1 MRFGRLHALAVV
13 LLALLLAGVVAA
25 QTEEYAEDYAPAPG
39 GSETA
44 GDVTE
49 TGIGIPRDAAAGPDD
64 AAGSMIGATETGT
77 ETSDEEKRAIDG
89 WIDDNGLNQY
99 GDDADTMYAGGSP
112 LFDESTGTRK
122 DRFAYVKSRHPTSP
136 WMTSDAAPAP
146 AAGSSLLMD
155 ADDDAAEGEVVT
167 DAPPARAVPGRSGG
181 GGVGPGGGASRFP
194 AHWGPEP
201 QPQTRDYRTLPGGY
215 GFGSGTLA
223 KWIQKNMDEDAA
235 AAAEAGPQP

>member
-1 MRFGRLHALAVV
+1 
-13 LLALLLAGVVAA
+13 
-25 QTEEYAEDYAPAPG
+25 
-39 GSETA
+39 
-44 GDVTE
+44 
-49 TGIGIPRDAAAGPDD
+49 
-64 AAGSMIGATETGT
+64 MIGATETVT